1 MTEINITTDTA
12 EGFIVPESGETNF
25 NWMAAFPS
33 YNGLLAALGTPD
45 ERAAGFMVV
54 SSVTDWYAR
63 LTATYDTGWF
73 ISSTT
78 REDGETVVSYT
89 NETPDGNEN
98 GNWPNGPTT
107 NVDGSSI
114 PWSSE
119 WWSVHNYLRYGG
131 RCVISG
137 AVDNKT
143 ETVNNAIDILKTLPT
158 TINCGV
164 TNNYVYNSDI
174 VNIVNDR
181 TDCIAI
187 CPIQLTG
194 TTTVS
199 SNIQGLAGL
208 ETQSKKTFRIAGNKL
223 HLGTS
228 QTYTIGD
235 NTSSS
240 LISSA
245 LSADVAGCMSR
256 VNASLT
262 PFGSPAGIVAGR
274 ILDVVRMEYTP
285 TTADIT
291 YLKRFYVN
299 TARTF
304 EGTGSCIFG
313 DMTGRQPSDSDSSV
327 FQYVNVVLT
336 ELYLNRVISDSIR
349 PYLFRTN
356 DASNR
361 SAIVNTI
368 TPILRNAV
376 ASGGIVEYKLI
387 CDETNNDQRVID
399 NNQLNVNF
407 VCKFPL
413 STQVINLTFTAK
425 SGTQSVSSSITDSG
439 SISASNTGTRP
450 SGTRPSSSSST
461 LNTSGGRS
469 Y

>member
-1 MTEINITTDTA
+1 MTEINVTTDTA
-12 EGFIVPESGETNF
+12 EGFIVPESGETNI

-33 YNGLLAALGTPD
+33 YTGLLAAFGTPD

-54 SSVTDWYAR
+54 SSVTDWYTR
-63 LTATYDTGWF
+63 LTATYDTGWYT
-73 ISSTT
+73 SSTA
-78 REDGETVVSYT
+78 REDGETVISYT
-89 NETPDGNEN
+89 NETPDGNAN

-107 NVDGSSI
+107 NVDGSDI

-143 ETVNNAIDILKTLPT
+143 ETVNNAINILTNLPT
-158 TINCGV
+158 TINCV
-164 TNNYVYNSDI
+164 FTHDYRYNSDI
-174 VNIVNDR
+174 VTIVNGR
-181 TDCIAI
+181 TDCVAI

-194 TTTVS
+194 TTSVK
-199 SNIQGLAGL
+199 SNIQGISGL
-208 ETQSKKTFRIAGNKL
+208 ETQSKKSFRIAGNKL

-256 VNASLT
+256 VNTSST
-262 PFGSPAGIVAGR
+262 PFGAPAGIVAGR

-327 FQYVNVVLT
+327 FEHVNIVLT
-336 ELYLNRVISDSIR
+336 ELYLSRVISTAIR

-356 DASNR
+356 DTSTR
-361 SAIVNTI
+361 TSIVNTVS
-368 TPILRNAV
+368 PILRNTE
-376 ASGGIVEYKLI
+376 ASGGISEYTLV
-387 CDETNNDQRVID
+387 CDETNNPPSVVDS
-399 NNQLNVNF
+399 NQLNVNLVVKF
-407 VCKFPL
+407 VG
-413 STQVINLTFTAK
+413 SITTINLAFTAK
-425 SGTQSVSSSITDSG
+425 SGTQSVSSSAVNSG
-439 SISASNTGTRP
+439 SISSGAS
-450 SGTRPSSSSST
+450 SSRPSSSTSASFNSGRGSS
-461 LNTSGGRS
+461 